1 MPFRLYL
8 RNSKAK
14 VSFERGEKR
23 NIHKQHFRSLDLQK
37 GVEIKPQK
45 RHLLAHAAVKVE
57 KYMAEKLFF
66 SCIQICAPF
75 LCQPNR
81 FLSTYEEMAKG

>member
-1 MPFRLYL
+1 M
-8 RNSKAK
+8 
-14 VSFERGEKR
+14 R
-23 NIHKQHFRSLDLQK
+23 NIRKQHFRNLDLQK

-45 RHLLAHAAVKVE
+45 RQLLAQAPVKVE

-75 LCQPNR
+75 ICRPNR
-81 FLSTYEEMAKG
+81 FMSTYEEMAKG

>member
-1 MPFRLYL
+1 M
-8 RNSKAK
+8 K
-14 VSFERGEKR
+14 
-23 NIHKQHFRSLDLQK
+23 HFRNLNILK

-45 RHLLAHAAVKVE
+45 RQLLAHTAVKVE

-75 LCQPNR
+75 ICQPNR
-81 FLSTYEEMAKG
+81 FLSTYEEIAKGKQILENLVFSITGEALSRYNNK